1 MYKRILTII
10 ELSAQLDKFTPP
22 PIHFILIFVPMHD
35 FSQVSHQIQV
45 VKTIEDLLSASFQGD
60 INAICW
66 QRNLKGDFAEIVK
79 KADLYG
85 NITTLDEED
94 LLELNL
100 SAAGQVAREVLL
112 TDMRLLEAQGASP
125 ILNVIRE
132 YERDDALSFFPTDV
146 YSYHVDRSPI
156 PLATFLCTY
165 HGAASEIIPNDQATQ
180 KILLPSI
187 REELNKVYDG
197 PTDGF
202 ESFLTENFF
211 DLHYQAHPNA
221 QPVNVGIGHL
231 WKIACDFPN
240 SPVLP
245 CLHRA
250 PLEKPGEKRLLL
262 IC

>member
-1 MYKRILTII
+1 
-10 ELSAQLDKFTPP
+10 
-22 PIHFILIFVPMHD
+22 MHD
-35 FSQVSHQIQV
+35 RSQKSHQIQV
-45 VKTIEDLLSASFQGD
+45 VNSIEDLFSAPFQGA

-66 QRNLKGDFAEIVK
+66 QRELNGDFAEIVN
-79 KADLYG
+79 KADFYG
-85 NITTLDEED
+85 NVTLLDEED
-94 LLELNL
+94 LLKLDL

-125 ILNVIRE
+125 SLNVIRE
-132 YERDDALSFFPTDV
+132 YERDDAYPFFPTDV

-180 KILLPSI
+180 KILLPGI
-187 REELNKVYDG
+187 REELKKVYDG
-197 PTDGF
+197 PTEGF

-221 QPVNVGIGHL
+221 QPVNLGIGHL
-231 WKIACDFPN
+231 WKIACYFPN

-250 PLEKPGEKRLLL
+250 PLEKPGDKRLLL